1 MRTLIFALLFSLFS
15 YGQDMTV
22 VHFNYKWN
30 SSYKFK
36 GLERLRSA
44 KVQYAFVEDQSP
56 AIKNSIKSV
65 PTIVIYK
72 DGKPVKKY
80 EGGLT
85 MKIMV
90 RLEEIQEEINKHRN

>member
-30 SSYKFK
+30 TSNKFK

-44 KVQYAFVEDQSP
+44 KVQYAFVEDQST

>member
-30 SSYKFK
+30 SSNKFK

-44 KVQYAFVEDQSP
+44 KVQYSFVEDQSTE
-56 AIKNSIKSV
+56 IKKS
-65 PTIVIYK
+65 
-72 DGKPVKKY
+72 
-80 EGGLT
+80 
-85 MKIMV
+85 
-90 RLEEIQEEINKHRN
+90 

>member
-30 SSYKFK
+30 SSNKFK

-56 AIKNSIKSV
+56 AIKSSIKSV

-90 RLEEIQEEINKHRN
+90 RLEEIQEEINKHKN